1 MMADNKKNCGS
12 VKMNMSESKLNMY
25 SKFIEK
31 KKGIAKMTEAH
42 EERLHLY
49 T

>member
-1 MMADNKKNCGS
+1 
-12 VKMNMSESKLNMY
+12 MY